1 MRSRPITILWRW
13 PATDHKPHCR
23 HVPINKIWRQTNSTP
38 QTGWRRSHMAGI
50 YGNCSTREINTCFVL
65 LARPGSPTD
74 KLWDNCNRLYRGKCQ
89 NPTEQTNFSTAF
101 GMFSYRRKV
110 TENVLQSLSTQPI
123 LSFCQ
128 WLAHLIIYY
137 TRLTALCP
145 GLPGWAGTRNVKPI
159 WILLK
164 QETVSSSGIS
174 WAICKSASLSRQRT
188 TPAPHHSVFYRPDAL
203 SAAQPTASKHWRH
216 HLIT

>member
-1 MRSRPITILWRW
+1 MRSHPITVQWRW

-23 HVPINKIWRQTNSTP
+23 HVPINKIWRQTESTP
-38 QTGWRRSHMAGI
+38 RSGRRRSHTAGI
-50 YGNCSTREINTCFVL
+50 YGDCSTREINNCFVL

-74 KLWDNCNRLYRGKCQ
+74 KLWDNCNRLYRGQCQ

-159 WILLK
+159 SELQWHQLGHIQVCISLQTENHASTPPLSFLQAGCPFCRRTNSVKALK
-164 QETVSSSGIS
+164 
-174 WAICKSASLSRQRT
+174 ASLN
-188 TPAPHHSVFYRPDAL
+188 
-203 SAAQPTASKHWRH
+203 
-216 HLIT
+216 HLII

>member
-128 WLAHLIIYY
+128 WLAHLIISS
-137 TRLTALCP
+137 RGKNRQQCD
-145 GLPGWAGTRNVKPI
+145 K
-159 WILLK
+159 LLLLFR
-164 QETVSSSGIS
+164 ECCSSCRFQPCDCII
-174 WAICKSASLSRQRT
+174 ICF
-188 TPAPHHSVFYRPDAL
+188 VE
-203 SAAQPTASKHWRH
+203 
-216 HLIT
+216 